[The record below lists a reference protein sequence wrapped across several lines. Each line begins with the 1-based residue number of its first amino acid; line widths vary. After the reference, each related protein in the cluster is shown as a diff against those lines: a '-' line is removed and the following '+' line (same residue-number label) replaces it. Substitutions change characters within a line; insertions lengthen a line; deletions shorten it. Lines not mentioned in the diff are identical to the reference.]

1 MSWTILSNV
10 NVGGGGGQRRAEVGR
25 MEGGYSL
32 FQVGVCHPNFQILN
46 MGFGELGLICFP
58 PVRFGV

>member
-1 MSWTILSNV
+1 M
-10 NVGGGGGQRRAEVGR
+10 NVGGGGGRGGGR
-25 MEGGYSL
+25 WGGWREGTHFSKWE
-32 FQVGVCHPNFQILN
+32 CHPNFQILN